1 MFLKNSPL
9 EVLVTAGSV
18 AGDLGEVREVG
29 FVSES
34 MPLVLRSKDLLFFQ
48 FTFCFLLVVE
58 KVSLQLST
66 ATYIPFCCLL
76 LSVFPTVMDSSPSG
90 DLSQTCFRFIQLHY
104 LYHGILSQQKSKYI
118 GVIIGPKSEKQRIF
132 VSSAQGYQCCL

>member
-34 MPLVLRSKDLLFFQ
+34 VPLVLRSKDLCFFQ

-76 LSVFPTVMDSSPSG
+76 LHSDGFFSIWRLKPNS
-90 DLSQTCFRFIQLHY
+90 LSLHSTPLPLSWRFITAKEQVHT
-104 LYHGILSQQKSKYI
+104 GNQRTPKY
-118 GVIIGPKSEKQRIF
+118 EKQRIF
-132 VSSAQGYQCCL
+132 VSSA